1 MNKDAATCQAYIEAI
16 FARHQNPLDPGVR
29 GMALQDQLP
38 PFKQYQQATRL
49 ALPGTF
55 LDPAVPMTDVWTSL
69 TTLRREHRVM
79 NFDEFTSTLLLTY
92 GILNM
97 RMDLVWEER
106 KGDHLFSHKIKHGRG
121 TASGGGLYPA
131 ELYWVCGSRGPS
143 QPGLYHYDP
152 AHHALERV
160 MSGNMTRRIQTAA
173 FNHPA
178 ALATDQFLLL
188 TLNLWKNTFKY
199 KSFGY
204 HLALHDLGVLLGS
217 FHFMSSYFQT
227 PIEPLLWF
235 QDEAINHLLGLDTS
249 VESVFA
255 VIPLALAPSFSPERE
270 RSTHWGMETDSDAE
284 IDRPLILRKSL
295 HSCQDVTRFP
305 LIEEVHRATLVNN
318 APRPDPI
325 EDGIYAEIEH
335 ADTYIPLPPP
345 PFVHLQGNI
354 RDAFRQR
361 QSSFGRFSRQK
372 PLSCLDLAAL
382 LSLGAA
388 AGRART
394 DLKHADEAS
403 HFTRLA
409 VFVNNVENIPP
420 GAYIYDNSQHGLYP
434 IRQGD
439 FAPFLQE
446 SYRLVNYN
454 LAETAALITVI
465 GNPTRMLEAYGSRG
479 YRALNIEAGMI
490 AQTLY
495 LVATTLSL
503 GCGAALGFDFLA
515 MNKALRLAGTDL
527 RSLLFIMVGPERQNN
542 ACFNALFPVER
553 AATVE

>member
-1 MNKDAATCQAYIEAI
+1 MNENAAICQKYIEAI
-16 FARHQNPLDPGVR
+16 FARHQTPLDPGQTEIAR
-29 GMALQDQLP
+29 QDQLP
-38 PFKQYQQATRL
+38 HFKQYQQATRL
-49 ALPGTF
+49 ALPGKI
-55 LDPAVPMTDVWTSL
+55 LDPAVPMADVWMSL
-69 TTLRREHRVM
+69 TTLRHEYRAM
-79 NFDEFTSTLLLTY
+79 TFDEFTSMLLLTY

-97 RMDLVWEER
+97 RMDLIWEE
-106 KGDHLFSHKIKHGRG
+106 KKSSPLFSHRIKWGRG

-143 QPGLYHYDP
+143 HPGLYHYDP

-160 MSGNMTRRIQTAA
+160 MSGTMTRRIQTAV

-188 TLNLWKNTFKY
+188 TLSLWKNTFKY

-204 HLALHDLGVLLGS
+204 HLAMHDLGVLLGS

-235 QDEAINHLLGLDTS
+235 QDEAINHLLGLDTLT
-249 VESVFA
+249 ESVFA

-270 RSTHWGMETDSDAE
+270 KSTHWGMETESDAE
-284 IDRPLILRKSL
+284 QDRPLILRKSL
-295 HSCQDVTRFP
+295 QSSQHVTRFP
-305 LIEEVHRATLVNN
+305 IIEEVHKTTLVNS

-325 EDGIYAEIEH
+325 KDGICEEIGH

-354 RDAFRQR
+354 SDAFRHR
-361 QSSFGRFSRQK
+361 RSSFGRFARQK
-372 PLSCLDLAAL
+372 PLSRLDLAAL
-382 LSLGAA
+382 LFLSA
-388 AGRART
+388 AGGART
-394 DLKHADEAS
+394 DLKHADGVS

-409 VFVNNVENIPP
+409 VFVNNVEDISP
-420 GAYIYDNSQHGLYP
+420 GAYIYDSSRHGLYP

-439 FAPFLQE
+439 FAPFLQAN
-446 SYRLVNYN
+446 YKLANYN
-454 LAETAALITVI
+454 LAEAAALIAVI

-479 YRALNIEAGMI
+479 YRALNIEAGMA

-515 MNKALRLAGTDL
+515 MNEALGLAGTDL

-542 ACFNALFPVER
+542 ASFNALFPVER
-553 AATVE
+553 VAIVE